1 MGTVRRAFAAGLVVA
16 GVLAAVPAWPA
27 GDGPPPEAPGLP
39 APLSEEFVR
48 GIFPVPDGVQV
59 YSAECEDGD
68 VWPGAFTVVAGALAS
83 KFGPGAAVFLCDPV
97 LRDERLARFVLA
109 HEVGHI
115 VLGHG
120 TAADLSVAV
129 RQEVEADLYAAERTG
144 PAEAAAGCRFL
155 AGALAGLRRSDEG
168 RALGVILARRL
179 SAIAGWLAGHGADPA
194 ACIPR
199 GLE

>member
-1 MGTVRRAFAAGLVVA
+1 VGTVCRAFAAGLVVA

-27 GDGPPPEAPGLP
+27 GDGPSPEAPGFP

-59 YSAECEDGD
+59 YSAECDGD
-68 VWPGAFTVVAGALAS
+68 VWPGAFTVAAGALAS

-109 HEVGHI
+109 HEVGHV
-115 VLGHG
+115 VLGHDA
-120 TAADLSVAV
+120 TADLSVAV

-155 AGALAGLRRSDEG
+155 AGALAELRGAREG
-168 RALGVILARRL
+168 QVLGVILVRRL

-194 ACIPR
+194 ACRPR